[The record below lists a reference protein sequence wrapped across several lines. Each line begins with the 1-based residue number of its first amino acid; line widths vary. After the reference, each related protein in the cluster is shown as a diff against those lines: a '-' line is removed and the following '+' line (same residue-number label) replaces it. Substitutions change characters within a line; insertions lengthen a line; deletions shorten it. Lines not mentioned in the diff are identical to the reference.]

1 MLRRLRV
8 AFELFPMTLSPLR
21 RICSYGLLGGL
32 LFGLL
37 AGAAGAQTATESV
50 GLIEGDDF
58 AVKGQASL
66 ERANGRGAAPL
77 SSGAEVTVRSGS
89 VRIEL
94 TGGGEI
100 GVCGPARFTLLR
112 SGASL
117 TLALDFGQVQA
128 RLNHPLALSI
138 YTPQIVLTPLA
149 GQASKPLVTSS
160 EGGEAPADE
169 ILVGLAETGK
179 MCVYAKRG
187 AVRIQQQFGNETMV
201 VPQNVEA
208 ALSEGHLDS
217 ITETPQACLCSALS
231 APRRTPQP
239 EVRVQTG
246 ARTDNPPPAGQ
257 ELEKKEEPMKELP
270 IWKVVMPPLTF
281 KAGLPAPPLPSPE
294 TIQLL
299 REVRVESSSVFT
311 GQVTPPASLPQ
322 PPAAKPSEPAQAAA
336 KKPGFGA
343 RVANFFR
350 RLFGGKSKAESKQ
363 AGRFV
368 ELSYIPS

>member
-1 MLRRLRV
+1 
-8 AFELFPMTLSPLR
+8 
-21 RICSYGLLGGL
+21 
-32 LFGLL
+32 
-37 AGAAGAQTATESV
+37 
-50 GLIEGDDF
+50 
-58 AVKGQASL
+58 
-66 ERANGRGAAPL
+66 
-77 SSGAEVTVRSGS
+77 
-89 VRIEL
+89 
-94 TGGGEI
+94 
-100 GVCGPARFTLLR
+100 
-112 SGASL
+112 
-117 TLALDFGQVQA
+117 
-128 RLNHPLALSI
+128 
-138 YTPQIVLTPLA
+138 
-149 GQASKPLVTSS
+149 
-160 EGGEAPADE
+160 
-169 ILVGLAETGK
+169 

-239 EVRVQTG
+239 EVRAETG